1 MKPRY
6 SIFSLARNAMN
17 YHKDWERA
25 WRSPNPKA
33 EYDAVIVGAGG
44 HGLATAY
51 YLAKNHGL
59 TNIAVVEKGWLG
71 GGNTGRNTTIIR
83 SNYLQDA
90 SIAIY
95 ELARSLY
102 EGLSQELNYNMMFSP
117 RGLMMLCQT
126 EHEFRAMKRTS
137 HANRLAGLD
146 CRMISPSEV
155 KAIAPIINTDAECR
169 YPILGAYYQP
179 RGGTGRHD
187 AVAWGYARGADA
199 MGVDIIQN
207 CEVTGILREGGK
219 VTGLSTSKGEI
230 KTKKI
235 GVVTA
240 GHVSTIMDM
249 AGVRMP
255 IESMCLQALVSE
267 PIKPVLDCV
276 VMANTVHGYMSQS
289 DKGELVIGGGTDPYN
304 NYSQR
309 GSFTALEHTVTALVE
324 TFPIISRLRM
334 LRQWGGIVDMTGD
347 RSPILSKT
355 DIDGLYVNCGWGTG
369 GFKAIPGSGLVFAD
383 TMANDRPH
391 PIAAPF
397 SLNRFK
403 EGRLIDESVA
413 AAVAH

>member
-6 SIFSLARNAMN
+6 SIFSIARNAMN

-51 YLAKNHGL
+51 YLAKNHGM
-59 TNIAVVEKGWLG
+59 TNIAVIEKGWLG

-126 EHEFRAMKRTS
+126 EHELRAMKRTS

-146 CRMISPSEV
+146 CRMISPNEV
-155 KAIAPIINTDAECR
+155 KEIAPIINTDAECR

-199 MGVDIIQN
+199 MGVDIIQQ
-207 CEVTGILREGGK
+207 CEVTGILRDGGK
-219 VTGLSTSKGEI
+219 VVGLKTSKCEI

-355 DIDGLYVNCGWGTG
+355 DVEGLYVNCGWGTG

>member
-1 MKPRY
+1 MKHRY
-6 SIFSLARNAMN
+6 SIFSIARNAMN

-51 YLAKNHGL
+51 YLAKNHGM
-59 TNIAVVEKGWLG
+59 TNIAVIEKGWLG

-126 EHEFRAMKRTS
+126 EHELRAMKRTS

-155 KAIAPIINTDAECR
+155 KEIAPIINTDVECR

-199 MGVDIIQN
+199 MGVDIIQQ

-219 VTGLSTSKGEI
+219 VVGLQTSKGEI

-355 DIDGLYVNCGWGTG
+355 DIEGLYVNCGWGTG